1 MCTVVCIKEPVR
13 AEVPSLAD
21 VMIRYVLV
29 FYDSGFRDELSG
41 ADESPRAVD

>member
-1 MCTVVCIKEPVR
+1 MCIKEPVR

-29 FYDSGFRDELSG
+29 FFAILEFRDDLSG